1 MVTEKEL
8 ELLACLEKS
17 SRLSVDTLSIICRY
31 ISEAVKYRSR
41 RSKEDGC
48 EIRK

>member
-17 SRLSVDTLSIICRY
+17 SRLSVD
-31 ISEAVKYRSR
+31 
-41 RSKEDGC
+41 
-48 EIRK
+48 

>member
-17 SRLSVDTLSIICRY
+17 SRLSVDRY
-31 ISEAVKYRSR
+31 ISEAVKYRGR

-48 EIRK
+48 EVRK

>member
-17 SRLSVDTLSIICRY
+17 SRLSVDTLAKLLI
-31 ISEAVKYRSR
+31 
-41 RSKEDGC
+41 
-48 EIRK
+48 